1 MIRLIAAKTTDASGA
16 MRRISS
22 LEFDETGLLNSA
34 LGNKVEC
41 NLFVIWQS

>member
-16 MRRISS
+16 MRRITS
-22 LEFDETGLLNSA
+22 LEYDEIGLPDSVP
-34 LGNKVEC
+34 GNKVEC